1 MNQTGNPMHVAIR
14 ADASL
19 QIGTGHVMRCLTLA
33 VGLAKLG
40 AQVDFICRAHPG
52 NLIALIEQRG
62 FRVMT
67 LPFESR
73 GDKLSVDKPDHAH
86 WLGCDWQTDA
96 QQCCDAISPNVDW
109 IIVDHYAL
117 DQPWEAIMH
126 EKCAR
131 MMCIDDLADRPHDC
145 DLLLDQ
151 SLGRRNQDY
160 ATLVSQHAKLLLGPQ
175 YALLRPEFAQW
186 RDTSLARRENP
197 QLRHILITMGGVD
210 ADNVTGRVLSALQ
223 GIGIETLDQITVVLG
238 PHAPWRDYVLAK
250 ARNMSVPTRV
260 LTGVDNMAEL
270 MTSCDLAIGAGG
282 STTWERCALG
292 VPAFQIELAK
302 NQQFISSAVQH
313 AGAALL
319 LGVDDLESEISRLLL
334 SKSIFSILKSLS
346 DRSAT
351 VADGSGV
358 EATLE
363 FLDWS

>member
-1 MNQTGNPMHVAIR
+1 MNQTASSMRVVIR

-33 VGLAKLG
+33 TGLVDRG
-40 AQVDFICRAHPG
+40 EQVDFICRAHQG

-62 FRVMT
+62 FRVIT
-67 LPFESR
+67 LPFASGGE
-73 GDKLSVDKPDHAH
+73 KPSVNRSDHAH
-86 WLGCDWQTDA
+86 WLGCDWKTDA
-96 QQCCDAISPNVDW
+96 QQACEAISGNVDW

-117 DQPWEAIMH
+117 DQRWETMMR
-126 EKCAR
+126 EKCTR

-160 ATLVSQHAKLLLGPQ
+160 ATLISKQTKLLLGPK

-186 RDTSLARRENP
+186 RDTSLVRRANP
-197 QLRHILITMGGVD
+197 QLRHILVTMGGVD
-210 ADNVTGRVLSALQ
+210 ADNVTGRVLSALKS
-223 GIGIETLDQITVVLG
+223 IDVKTLEQITVVLG
-238 PHAPWRDYVLAK
+238 PHAPWRNNVLAK

-302 NQQFISSAVQH
+302 NQQFISSAVQY

-319 LGVDDLESEISRLLL
+319 LGIDDLEHEISRLLL
-334 SKSIFSILKSLS
+334 STSTSSVLKRLS